1 MIITQSET
9 SDEALKRFE
18 RSLERLRR
26 LDIASG
32 YAEMLKEVDALRY
45 DHNSFGE
52 EQLLRDTAM
61 NAHHN

>member
-18 RSLERLRR
+18 SSLERLRR
-26 LDIASG
+26 LDVASG

-45 DHNSFGE
+45 DHCSFG
-52 EQLLRDTAM
+52 QKQSLRNTAM